1 MVQKQRVNGR
11 QKAQAALDTLL
22 EENPQ
27 IDATRIREFESVARL
42 LARRYEGP
50 ELLRQLRRVMDQHA
64 PDLDLLDS
72 DTLDTAWMSPQT
84 RRRYHAEIQRLLEM
98 PASTREDYLYTQ
110 ESWKR
115 PLGLFY
121 DNAENRQ
128 AFAMLGLEPP
138 STPDQIRQAYR
149 QKARSLHPDLGGATE
164 AFIHL
169 QRAYRTALD
178 NSY

>member
-1 MVQKQRVNGR
+1 MVQKQRVNRR
-11 QKAQAALDTLL
+11 QKAQAALDNLL
-22 EENPQ
+22 AEHPEL
-27 IDATRIREFESVARL
+27 DASRIREFEAIAGL

-50 ELLRQLRRVMDQHA
+50 ELLRQLRRMFSQYA
-64 PDLDLLDS
+64 PDMDLLNS
-72 DTLDTAWMSPQT
+72 EVLDTAWMSAQT

-98 PASTREDYLYTQ
+98 PAHTREDYLFAQ

-121 DNAENRQ
+121 DNPENRQ
-128 AFAMLGLEPP
+128 AFAILGLEPP

-149 QKARSLHPDLGGATE
+149 QKARSMHPDLGGASE

-169 QRAYRTALD
+169 QRAYRKALD
-178 NSY
+178 SSI